1 MLSCSKMEH
10 DDMASEQGTDQ
21 QAPDQRK
28 EPRDPRSPTPPL
40 PQGGPPLVNDGLEV
54 PRSSHC

>member
-1 MLSCSKMEH
+1 
-10 DDMASEQGTDQ
+10 MASEQGTDQ